1 MKKDKVEVK
10 CIGMSDEAKGIV
22 KYKGKDIAIPN
33 LIQGEKAMIEVTQH
47 RDFFSGVVTHIGEV
61 SKDRV
66 MPPCPYYSNCGGC
79 QLQHISNQG
88 QSAFKQDLVDNLLG
102 KYHTVNKLLTMETP
116 YNYRNK
122 SHSTFS
128 RDKKG
133 NSISGI
139 YEENTHRIVPV
150 KRCMIQ
156 EPRVDAIISTI
167 REMMKP
173 FKLSSFDED
182 TGQGFLRHVLI
193 KTGFISNQI
202 MVVFITSTPIFP
214 GKNNFVKA
222 LLKKHPEITTMVMN
236 INDRKTSVVLGN
248 TEKILYG
255 KGYIEDT
262 LCGCVF
268 QISPKSFYQINP
280 IQTEVL
286 YNKAI
291 EMAKL
296 KGDETILDAYCGIGT
311 IGLIASKKAKNVIGV
326 ELNKDA
332 VKDAIRNAKRNHIT
346 NAYFYNDDAGRFM
359 NQLTADKQPVDVVF
373 MDPPRSGSDE
383 KFLTALVKLAPKTVV
398 YISCNPVTQEHD
410 LAFLTNIGYQ
420 VTEIQPVDMF
430 PQTYHVETV
439 CLLTRK

>member
-1 MKKDKVEVK
+1 
-10 CIGMSDEAKGIV
+10 
-22 KYKGKDIAIPN
+22 
-33 LIQGEKAMIEVTQH
+33 
-47 RDFFSGVVTHIGEV
+47 
-61 SKDRV
+61 
-66 MPPCPYYSNCGGC
+66 
-79 QLQHISNQG
+79 
-88 QSAFKQDLVDNLLG
+88 
-102 KYHTVNKLLTMETP
+102 
-116 YNYRNK
+116 
-122 SHSTFS
+122 
-128 RDKKG
+128 
-133 NSISGI
+133 
-139 YEENTHRIVPV
+139 
-150 KRCMIQ
+150 MIQ

-410 LAFLTNIGYQ
+410 LAFLTNKGYQ

-430 PQTYHVETV
+430 PQTYHVETLV
-439 CLLTRK
+439 LMSKM